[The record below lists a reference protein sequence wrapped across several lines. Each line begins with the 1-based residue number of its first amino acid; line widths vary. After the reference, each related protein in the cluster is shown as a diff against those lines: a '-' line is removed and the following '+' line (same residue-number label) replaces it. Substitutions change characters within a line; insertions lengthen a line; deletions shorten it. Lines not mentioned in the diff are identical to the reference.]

1 MKKKLSMVKQKF
13 VAIYLKILASK
24 KILDCSHHKSRRE
37 GPRSKTWK
45 LQKFYNLWHAKGV
58 LLTIILTYINQSIR
72 LNSIQRMTFGI
83 VKF

>member
-37 GPRSKTWK
+37 GPRSKT
-45 LQKFYNLWHAKGV
+45 
-58 LLTIILTYINQSIR
+58 
-72 LNSIQRMTFGI
+72 
-83 VKF
+83 